1 MTPTRRA
8 QGSTRKGPRHELAD
22 IVRAHKASVGPISS
36 AQSKVLCDVER
47 CRTSALGGHIE
58 SCSACD
64 YQRNA
69 YNSCRNRHCPKC
81 QSLARHRWVERR
93 KERLLPTHYFHV
105 VFTLPAELRALARKA
120 PVAIFDLLFSAATET
135 LQALAADKKHLGAQL
150 GITAIL
156 HTWTRELAFHPHLH
170 CVVTGGGLTADG
182 KSWKGTSPGYLF
194 PVKTLG
200 ALFCGK
206 FLAGLK
212 SLADDDSCD
221 DVTWS
226 ELGPLLDQLYSKSWV
241 VYAKEPFGSAEH
253 VFRYLGRYTHR
264 IAISNHRI
272 LKLDGGTVTFATRH
286 GQKKTLPARSFLK
299 RFLQHVVPQK
309 YVRIRHYGLCAPAN
323 VHSRLKL
330 ARELLEQKEDV
341 TPRRLRE
348 TPEQDFRALLA
359 DVTGVDLRICPVC
372 SCASMQRTALPRTRA
387 PPA

>member
-1 MTPTRRA
+1 M
-8 QGSTRKGPRHELAD
+8 KPRHELAT
-22 IVRAHKASVGPISS
+22 IVREHKAALGWICP
-36 AQSKVLCDVER
+36 AQSKVVRDIER
-47 CRTSALGGHIE
+47 CRTSALGGHLE
-58 SCSACD
+58 SCEACD

-105 VFTLPAELRALARKA
+105 VFTLPAELRALARRA
-120 PVAIFDLLFSAATET
+120 PVKLFDLLFSAATDT
-135 LQALAADKKHLGAQL
+135 LRALAADKKHLGAQL

-156 HTWTRELAFHPHLH
+156 HTWTRELTLHPHLH
-170 CVVTGGGLTADG
+170 CVVTGGGLTVDG
-182 KSWKGTSPGYLF
+182 NNWKSTSPGYLF

-200 ALFCGK
+200 ALFRGK

-212 SLADDDSCD
+212 LAADDDSCPE
-221 DVTWS
+221 VTWT
-226 ELGPLLDQLYSKSWV
+226 QLRPILATLYRKSWIV
-241 VYAKEPFGSAEH
+241 FAKEPFGSAEH

-272 LKLDGGTVTFATRH
+272 LAISDDSVTFATRH
-286 GQKKTLPARSFLK
+286 GEKKTLPADVFLK
-299 RFLQHVVPQK
+299 RFLQHVVPQR

-323 VHSRLKL
+323 VHSRLER
-330 ARELLEQKEDV
+330 ARQLLEQGKGV

-348 TPEQDFRALLA
+348 TPEQDFRVLLIE
-359 DVTGVDLRICPVC
+359 VSGVDLRICPAC
-372 SCASMQRTALPRTRA
+372 SSHSLQRAALPSSRA

>member
-1 MTPTRRA
+1 MTPRY
-8 QGSTRKGPRHELAD
+8 ELAT
-22 IVRAHKASVGPISS
+22 IVREHKAALGQVSS
-36 AQSKVLCDVER
+36 DRGKVLRDIER
-47 CRTSALGGHIE
+47 CRTSALGGHLE
-58 SCSACD
+58 TCGTCD
-64 YQRNA
+64 FQRNA

-105 VFTLPAELRALARKA
+105 VFTLPAELRPLAQRA

-150 GITAIL
+150 GITANL
-156 HTWTRELAFHPHLH
+156 HTWTRELSFHPHLH
-170 CVVTGGGLTADG
+170 CVVTGGGLTSDG
-182 KSWKGTSPGYLF
+182 KNWKGTSPGYLF

-200 ALFCGK
+200 SLFRGK

-212 SLADDDSCD
+212 SLADDDSCKEIS
-221 DVTWS
+221 WARLHPI
-226 ELGPLLDQLYSKSWV
+226 LGTLYHKSWV
-241 VYAKEPFGSAEH
+241 VYAKESFGSAEH

-272 LKLDGGTVTFATRH
+272 LKLDDDEVLFATRH
-286 GQKKTLPARSFLK
+286 GQKKSLPGHIFLK
-299 RFLQHVVPQK
+299 RFLQHVVPQR

-323 VHSRLKL
+323 VHSRLER
-330 ARELLEQKEDV
+330 ARQLLEQGEGV

-348 TPEQDFRALLA
+348 TPDRDFRTLL
-359 DVTGVDLRICPVC
+359 DELTGVDLRLCPAC
-372 SCASMQRTALPRTRA
+372 STASIQRSALVSSRG